1 MIRFRLPVCNGL
13 LVDDYLRLLS
23 AAHPMIVFSRRIDS
37 SPVFTMKLPIEAPI
51 DHGEL
56 NLGFSSVTIMVYKL
70 ESSLQINL
78 HHCKAASAALLI
90 HLAENGADIVLVQ
103 KPWIAGGSVTGQ
115 ATREYKILEARTE
128 VKKKKTEAR

>member
-1 MIRFRLPVCNGL
+1 
-13 LVDDYLRLLS
+13 
-23 AAHPMIVFSRRIDS
+23 
-37 SPVFTMKLPIEAPI
+37 MKLPIEAPI

-90 HLAENGADIVLVQ
+90 HLAENGADIVLV
-103 KPWIAGGSVTGQ
+103 KTMDCS
-115 ATREYKILEARTE
+115 RERYWTSDQGIQDPRGPGNT
-128 VKKKKTEAR
+128 KKTEASDKITRQIPWSFRPYNRRGEIKHK